1 MPKLGIQ
8 DLAAVLAQKKGLT
21 KAQAESF
28 VGAMFDVVNYG
39 LDTERL
45 VKVKGFGTFKVTNVK
60 DRESIN
66 VNTGERVVISG
77 HGKVGFTPEA
87 VLRDLV
93 NKPFAQFETVVL
105 NDGVDFSRIDE
116 ALGELSDVEQGADDK
131 PNEDVAVEA
140 CTPEEQTSMPVNGE
154 KERTD
159 ETPEAKE
166 SLSDAN
172 VEEGNSVIAAEPNEP
187 RAEVAFSSAVSPN
200 DDEASESVSPKGGD
214 SSSCETRDEGDQ
226 TQTIENDMCEGS
238 ESDKEEPSASRSTW
252 KLIAVCVVFL
262 CLAAIAGFVG
272 YYFGTQQSSPA
283 ATTSAVIPQAKR
295 LEAPK
300 KVVKTAQG
308 VKPDTVTVSKEVGVS
323 TTAKSDVEGKVAS
336 PSKTSDTTPQQASK
350 QEKTNPQ
357 TTQDPRVQT
366 ASKYDR
372 MDVRVRTGAYAIV
385 GVSKVV
391 TVKEGET
398 LKGVSDR
405 NLGTGMECYVEVLN
419 GTRTVKAGDK
429 IKIPELV
436 LKKRLKK

>member
-1 MPKLGIQ
+1 MSKLGIQ

-116 ALGELSDVEQGADDK
+116 ALGELSDVEQGSDDK
-131 PNEDVAVEA
+131 PNEGAAVEER
-140 CTPEEQTSMPVNGE
+140 TPEVKNSLSVNGE
-154 KERTD
+154 KEKTD
-159 ETPEAKE
+159 ETSEAKD
-166 SLSDAN
+166 SLADAN
-172 VEEGNSVIAAEPNEP
+172 VEEKGAMIVEEPNEP
-187 RAEVAFSSAVSPN
+187 RAEVPVSPTVSSN
-200 DDEASESVSPKGGD
+200 GDEASESVSPQGDD
-214 SSSCETRDEGDQ
+214 SSSCETRDEDNQ
-226 TQTIENDMCEGS
+226 PQAIENDLCEDS

-252 KLIAVCVVFL
+252 KLIAVCVAFL

-283 ATTSAVIPQAKR
+283 TTTSAVASEPKR
-295 LEAPK
+295 MEAPR
-300 KVVKTAQG
+300 KVVKKAQG
-308 VKPDTVTVSKEVGVS
+308 VKPDSVAASKEVGVS

-336 PSKTSDTTPQQASK
+336 PYKISDTTPQQPSK
-350 QEKTNPQ
+350 QEKTNPE
-357 TTQDPRVQT
+357 TPQDSRAQT

-385 GVSKVV
+385 GVNKVV